1 MILFVVMGFTETKE
15 SGDIFYVII
24 QSEIDFDRLTFM
36 NNAIEEI
43 NSKITEVVE
52 KNELLQRVHFASIS
66 FDHISK
72 IFQNDLDL

>member
-15 SGDIFYVII
+15 NGDIFYVII

-52 KNELLQRVHFASIS
+52 KNELL
-66 FDHISK
+66 
-72 IFQNDLDL
+72 